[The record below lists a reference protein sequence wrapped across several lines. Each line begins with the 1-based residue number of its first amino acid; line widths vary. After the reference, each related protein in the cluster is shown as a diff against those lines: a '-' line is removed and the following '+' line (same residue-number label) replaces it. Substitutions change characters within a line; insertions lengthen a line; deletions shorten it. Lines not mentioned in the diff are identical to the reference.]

1 MYQEQEETTASQV
14 WNSDWLVELFE
25 YSHVLKIYILKV
37 FEMLEKEKSFI
48 IFLLI
53 IVSTVCTP
61 ALRGGGSFATFM

>member
-61 ALRGGGSFATFM
+61 ALGGGFLLLCNP